1 MKGSLGRQK
10 KCILGSVL
18 KREIWLIAFCLL
30 LVPRAASAVDESKI
44 VDLSYAFDR
53 NTVYWPT
60 AKSFMLEKVAAGRTD
75 AGFWYAANNISLA
88 EHGGTHLDAPI
99 HFAEGGWTADEIPL
113 VKLVGPATVIDVRSQ
128 AARDPDYRV
137 TVEDIRRWEK
147 VHGRIPDGAIVL
159 VLTGWGQF
167 WPDKKKYLGTDKPG
181 DVDHLHF
188 PGFSREV
195 AEFLVKERVID
206 AVGIDTASLDYGQSK
221 DFIAH
226 RILNGA
232 NKPGLENVANLDR
245 LPPRGAT
252 LIALPMKI
260 KGGSGGPARIIAFL
274 P

>member
-1 MKGSLGRQK
+1 MKGSLGRQRIGLVES
-10 KCILGSVL
+10 IL
-18 KREIWLIAFCLL
+18 RWEIWLIAFLLL
-30 LVPRAASAVDESKI
+30 LVPGTAAAVDESKI

-53 NTVYWPT
+53 DTVYWPT
-60 AKSFMLEKVAAGRTD
+60 AKPFTLEKVAAGRTA

-99 HFAEGGWTADEIPL
+99 HFAEGKWTADEIPL
-113 VKLVGPATVIDVRSQ
+113 DKLIGPATVIDVRGQ
-128 AARDPDYRV
+128 ASRDPDYRV
-137 TVEDIRRWEK
+137 TVEDIRRWENT
-147 VHGRIPDGAIVL
+147 HGRIPDGAIVL

-167 WPDKKKYLGTDKPG
+167 WPHKKKYLGTDKPG
-181 DVDHLHF
+181 DVDHLRF

-195 AEFLVKERVID
+195 AEFLVNERVVD

-226 RILNGA
+226 RILSRA

-252 LIALPMKI
+252 LMAFPMKI
-260 KGGSGGPARIIAFL
+260 KGGSGGPARIIALL